1 MNRFNFKAFN
11 LKTIVTSGVAAVV
24 LLSTVAFAALNGNTA
39 QSALAQTSAATPV
52 KTITV
57 IGDGK
62 VKIKPDIARANI
74 GVEVLRPSVEE
85 ASAANKKLIESVIK
99 TLVDAGIAKED
110 IQTSGFSVY
119 AERFGQDGPLPDDKV
134 NYRVS
139 NNVQVTIRDLDKV
152 GEVLDA
158 AMKSGANNIYGI
170 EFSLEDNTSAK
181 SEARKDA
188 VADAKAKAE
197 ELAELTGV
205 KVGKVLSIS
214 EVIGGAPPY
223 YSNLQ
228 TTNAF
233 GGGGGQPIQPGELEI
248 GTQLQ
253 ITYEIVE

>member
-1 MNRFNFKAFN
+1 MSAFN
-11 LKTIVTSGVAAVV
+11 LKTIVTSAVATAV
-24 LLSTVAFAALNGNTA
+24 LFGGVAFAALNSGSAQTA
-39 QSALAQTSAATPV
+39 FAQQTSAAPV

-62 VKIKPDIARANI
+62 VKIKPDIAKANI
-74 GVEVLRPSVEE
+74 GVEVLRSSVEE
-85 ASAANKKLIESVIK
+85 ASAANKELIEAVIQ
-99 TLVDAGIAKED
+99 TLTEAGIDPAD

-119 AERFGQDGPLPDDKV
+119 AERYGQDGPLPEDEV

-139 NNVQVTIRDLDKV
+139 NNVAVTIRELEKV

-170 EFSLEDNTSAK
+170 EFSLEDNKDAK

-188 VADAKAKAE
+188 VEDAQAKAE
-197 ELAELTGV
+197 ELATLTGV
-205 KVGKVLSIS
+205 KVGNVLSVS
-214 EVIGGAPPY
+214 EVIGGAMPFY
-223 YSNLQ
+223 NMQ

-233 GGGGGQPIQPGELEI
+233 GGGGGDTPIQPGELEI

-253 ITYEIVE
+253 ITYEIAE

>member
-1 MNRFNFKAFN
+1 MKRFN
-11 LKTIVTSGVAAVV
+11 LKSVVMMFVAMTV
-24 LLSTVAFAALNGNTA
+24 LFGGIAFAALNNGSAKMAFA
-39 QSALAQTSAATPV
+39 QQATSAPV

-62 VKIKPDIARANI
+62 VKIKPDIAKANI
-74 GVEVLRPSVEE
+74 GVEVLRSSVEE
-85 ASAANKKLIESVIK
+85 ASAANKELIESVIK
-99 TLVDAGIAKED
+99 TLTETGIDSAD

-119 AERFGQDGPLPDDKV
+119 AERFGPDGPLPDDKV

-139 NNVQVTIRDLDKV
+139 NNVAVTIRDLDKV

-170 EFSLEDNTSAK
+170 EFSVEDNKSAK

-188 VADAKAKAE
+188 VADAKAKAL
-197 ELAELTGV
+197 ELAELTSV
-205 KVGKVLSIS
+205 KVGKVLSVS
-214 EVIGGAPPY
+214 EVIGGAMPY

-233 GGGGGQPIQPGELEI
+233 GGGGGQPIQPGELEVS
-248 GTQLQ
+248 TQLQ

>member
-1 MNRFNFKAFN
+1 MYRFNLRGVITAV
-11 LKTIVTSGVAAVV
+11 LAVTVLLAGVAF
-24 LLSTVAFAALNGNTA
+24 TALNNGTA
-39 QSALAQTSAATPV
+39 RVALAQQNTTAPV

-85 ASAANKKLIESVIK
+85 ASAANKKLIEAVIN
-99 TLVDAGIAKED
+99 TLTEAGIAPED

-119 AERFGQDGPLPDDKV
+119 AERFGNDGPLPDDKV

-139 NNVQVTIRDLDKV
+139 NNVSVTIRDLEKV

-170 EFSLEDNTSAK
+170 EFSLEDNSSAK

-188 VADAKAKAE
+188 VADAKAKAA
-197 ELAELTGV
+197 ELAELNGV
-205 KVGKVLSIS
+205 KVGKVLSVS
-214 EVIGGAPPY
+214 EVIGSAMPFA
-223 YSNLQ
+223 SNMQ

-253 ITYEIVE
+253 VTYEISE